1 MEKGK
6 TKHALWSFLKLFLKT
21 STNQCKLSLLP
32 TVIIGENMYFQYCL
46 HEVNNFIDIVHVFF

>member
-21 STNQCKLSLLP
+21 STNQCKLPLLP
-32 TVIIGENMYFQYCL
+32 TIIIGKNMYFQYYL
-46 HEVNNFIDIVHVFF
+46 HEVNNFFDIVHVFF